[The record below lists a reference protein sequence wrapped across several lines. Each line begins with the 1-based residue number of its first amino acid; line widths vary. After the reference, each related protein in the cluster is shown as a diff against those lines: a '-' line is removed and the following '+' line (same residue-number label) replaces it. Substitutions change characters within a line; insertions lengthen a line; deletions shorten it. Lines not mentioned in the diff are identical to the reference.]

1 MVSFR
6 ALFISA
12 MTVCL
17 AVAASAQEA
26 SQSVLTAVNATNTEF
41 VQHWNKQEPAAIAAL
56 FTPNALFVAPAG
68 TYVGQ
73 PDVQKFYDTLFSS
86 VHPSADFM
94 HDIDRVQMLSSDLAL
109 AVGHWNLSRPALKG
123 FWSAV
128 YEHRGEAV
136 WAMRAHTYN
145 ITPPA
150 PPAQGA
156 SPPNR

>member
-1 MVSFR
+1 MVSLR
-6 ALFISA
+6 PLFISA
-12 MTVCL
+12 MFVCL

-26 SQSVLTAVNATNTEF
+26 PQSVLTAISAANADF
-41 VQHWNKQEPAAIAAL
+41 VQHWNKQEPEAIAAL
-56 FTPNALFVAPAG
+56 FTSDALFVAPAG
-68 TYVGQ
+68 IYVGQ
-73 PDVQKFYDTLFSS
+73 PGVQRYYDTVFSS
-86 VHPSADFM
+86 VHPSADFT

-128 YEHRGEAV
+128 YEHSGEAV

-150 PPAQGA
+150 PPMQGA
-156 SPPNR
+156 SPPGR